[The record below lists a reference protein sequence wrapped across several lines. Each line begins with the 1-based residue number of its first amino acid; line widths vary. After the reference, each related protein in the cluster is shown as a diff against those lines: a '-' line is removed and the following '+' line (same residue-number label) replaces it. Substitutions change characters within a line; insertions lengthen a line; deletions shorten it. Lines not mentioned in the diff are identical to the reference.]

1 MEYGNA
7 AAIRTAIENLR
18 EVGESIAAVV
28 LEPIQGEAGVIIPP
42 AGYLK
47 EVRAIC
53 DELDVVLIIDEIQT
67 GMGRTGTL
75 WRCDAEEIV
84 PDIMTFGR
92 PSAAV

>member
-42 AGYLK
+42 Q
-47 EVRAIC
+47 AI
-53 DELDVVLIIDEIQT
+53 
-67 GMGRTGTL
+67 
-75 WRCDAEEIV
+75 
-84 PDIMTFGR
+84 
-92 PSAAV
+92 